1 MQQKAGEEPG
11 NEATLTPWTAD
22 HIAVALVAA
31 PREVVVDWDDSWYAI
46 VSCWFSTYRL
56 DTETKGSTRFR
67 NPRAL
72 GCSVPSAARALLRA
86 RGFLNRVDPIGLSV

>member
-46 VSCWFSTYRL
+46 VKL
-56 DTETKGSTRFR
+56 V
-67 NPRAL
+67 A
-72 GCSVPSAARALLRA
+72 
-86 RGFLNRVDPIGLSV
+86 GFLHVENSAIIMGFLYLTGFVHENMSACNILQQFTCLLE